1 MSAAEDLL
9 AWQMDQV
16 GIHYLRQHRFCP
28 GRQWR
33 FDFVLL
39 ERRQDVAVEVEGGI
53 WCEGRHVRG
62 AGFVADCEKYN
73 QAALRGWF
81 VLRFTPAMVEA
92 GEALK
97 VIEKVLGRG

>member
-33 FDFVLL
+33 FDFALL
-39 ERRQDVAVEVEGGI
+39 ERRQDVAVEVEGGV
-53 WCEGRHVRG
+53 WCGGRHVRG
-62 AGFVADCEKYN
+62 KGFEADMEKYN
-73 QAALRGWF
+73 AAALLGWRL
-81 VLRFTPAMVEA
+81 LRFSPSMVES